1 MQKKSHIMIR
11 KFYTLFLLL
20 SLSIATQA
28 QERMSAELLW
38 KLGRVSL
45 QDVSPD
51 GKTALYTVRSY
62 EIAENAGTSRLYS
75 LDMKTQEASELPYIG
90 SARFMQNGEKIG
102 GVVDGQYGLANSD
115 GSNWQAISNLADAG
129 NFKAVE
135 LTDGRI
141 MLLFTTPYKY
151 KATTADN
158 YPELPEANA
167 LVIDDLMY
175 RHWDHWNDAFVD
187 HLCYAIYNP
196 EEGAAVDEYVDIM
209 NQEPFDVPIPP
220 FGGSEQYTA
229 SPDGQFITYSCKKM
243 TGKDFA
249 ISTNSDIYLY
259 TLETGKTSN
268 LTKGMM
274 GYDNLPQFSPDG
286 TLFSWVSMPQDGYE
300 SDVNQLW
307 IYDLATHQ
315 KSQPLSEEYVQDY
328 QWVDNSR
335 IAYLVP
341 KQATQQIGII
351 ELEGKDGKRERLLTQ
366 GDYNYRHFIMRNS
379 SLVAERQDM
388 NHATEIFSIGKKGKA
403 TQVSHVNDALYSTVE
418 MAKIEKRMVK
428 TSDGKD
434 MLTWVIYPPGF
445 DESKTY
451 PTLLYCQ
458 GGPQSAVSQFYSFRW
473 NFQLMAAHD
482 YIIVAPNRRGLPGFG
497 KEWNEAISLDWGGQ
511 AMRDYLSAIDALA
524 AEPYVDEN
532 RLGAV
537 GASYGGYSV
546 YMLAGIHENRFKAL
560 ISHCG
565 LFNLESW
572 YGVTE
577 ELFFANWDVG
587 GPYWME
593 PTPKSYLTDSPH
605 KYVQNWTAPILV
617 IHGGKDF
624 RVPENQGMEAFQAAQ
639 IMGIPSRF
647 LYFPEESHWVLSP
660 QNGLIWHTE
669 YFKWLDQWLK

>member
-1 MQKKSHIMIR
+1 MMNRI
-11 KFYTLFLLL
+11 FTFLLVL
-20 SLSIATQA
+20 AFAGTAAA

-51 GKTALYTVRSY
+51 GKTALYTVRTY
-62 EIAENAGTSRLYS
+62 NINENEGTTRLYK
-75 LDMKTQEASELPYIG
+75 LDIKSQEASEMPNI
-90 SARFMQNGEKIG
+90 SRARFMQNGEKIG
-102 GVVDGQYGLANSD
+102 GVVDGQFGLANSD
-115 GSNWQAISNLADAG
+115 GSNWQAITQLEDAG
-129 NFKAVE
+129 NYKAVE
-135 LTDGRI
+135 LNDGRI
-141 MLLFTTPYKY
+141 MVLFTKAYKF
-151 KATTADN
+151 KPTTADL
-158 YPELPEANA
+158 YPELKEANA
-167 LVIDDLMY
+167 MVIEDLMY
-175 RHWDHWNDAFVD
+175 RHWDHWNDEFVN
-187 HLCYAIYNP
+187 HLCFAIYNP
-196 EEGAAVDEYVDIM
+196 EDGAAVSEYLDIM
-209 NQEPFDVPIPP
+209 ENEPFDVPIPP

-229 SPDGQFITYSCKKM
+229 SPDGMFITYSCKKM
-243 TGKDFA
+243 VGKDFA
-249 ISTNSDIYLY
+249 VSTNSDIYLY
-259 TLETGKTSN
+259 TIQTGVTSN
-268 LTKGMM
+268 ITKGMM
-274 GYDNLPQFSPDG
+274 GYDNLPQFSPSG
-286 TLFSWVSMPQDGYE
+286 KQFSWVSMPQDGYE

-307 IYDLATHQ
+307 IYDFATHQ

-328 QWVDNSR
+328 QWVDDNK

-341 KQATQQIGII
+341 KEATQQIGVIDLAKKQ
-351 ELEGKDGKRERLLTQ
+351 ESLLTE
-366 GDYNYRHFIMRNS
+366 GDYNYRHFVMRDGT
-379 SLVAERQDM
+379 LIAERQDM
-388 NHATEIFSIGKKGKA
+388 NHATEVFNIGKKGKA
-403 TQVSHVNDALYSTVE
+403 TQITHVNDAIYSNVE
-418 MAKIEKRMVK
+418 MGKIEKRMVK

-434 MLTWVIYPPGF
+434 MLTWVIYPPNF
-445 DESKTY
+445 DETKKY

-497 KEWNEAISLDWGGQ
+497 KEWNEAISKDWGGQ

-524 AEPYVDEN
+524 EEPFVDEDK
-532 RLGAV
+532 LGAV

-593 PTPKSYLTDSPH
+593 PTPKSYMTDSPH

-647 LYFPEESHWVLSP
+647 LYFPEEGHWVLSP